1 MNLLLGALTVG
12 LILAVLSLGV
22 FLSFRVLRSLD
33 LTTDGAFTTGAAV
46 ACALLVRGVPPLLAT
61 LGGSV
66 AGGLCGAVTGL
77 IHTRWRVDVILA
89 GILVTTALYSIDTWV
104 MHGGNLSLAGRPT
117 IFEQTAGLVNGESST
132 SWSRDIVSVFMLTL
146 IVGGLG
152 IGVGVFSVTD
162 LGLALRA
169 TGSSPRMAMASAIDT
184 GLATTAGLALAN
196 TFTALSGALFAQY
209 QGFAN
214 ISMGIG
220 TIVTGL
226 ASVILGEALLAQRT
240 IRRRIYAAL
249 LGAVVF
255 RLLVAAALWAGLDPN
270 ALRLVTAVF
279 VLAALTLPAA
289 FRRLRRLRE
298 SRPVHG

>member
-1 MNLLLGALTVG
+1 VNLLLGATTVG
-12 LILAVLSLGV
+12 LILALLSLGI
-22 FLSFRVLRSLD
+22 FISFRVLRSLD

-46 ACALLVRGVPPLLAT
+46 TCSLLVRGVPPLLAT

-66 AGGLCGAVTGL
+66 AGGLCGAATGL

-89 GILVTTALYSIDTWV
+89 GILMTTALYSVDTWV

-117 IFEQTAGLVNGESST
+117 IFEQTAGLVNGEGGSGL
-132 SWSRDIVSVFMLTL
+132 SRDVVSMVLLALT
-146 IVGGLG
+146 VTGLG
-152 IGVGVFSVTD
+152 IAVGLFAVTD

-196 TFTALSGALFAQY
+196 TCTALSGALFAQY

-214 ISMGIG
+214 IQMGIG
-220 TIVTGL
+220 MIVTGL
-226 ASVILGEALLAQRT
+226 ASVILGEALFAQRT

-270 ALRLVTAVF
+270 ALRLVTAAF
-279 VLAALTLPAA
+279 VLVALTVPAA
-289 FRRLRRLRE
+289 VRRLGRGRE
-298 SRPVHG
+298 ARPADG